1 MLSRSSRVSGRHVVV
16 AALILALGIPTF
28 AVAAGEGRSLILG
41 KRNPSGGELTR
52 ETEIISRNGTYST
65 RQSNLRDG
73 DGGGAI
79 YGCRSNPGNE
89 PCVRANNLKG
99 GQAFQFETA
108 GGSAGSITVRD
119 ATQPPFTTNA
129 TGNVANLSAD
139 KLDGR
144 DSTEFANAADLLW
157 ASVAADG
164 ALVTSRGATAATRQ
178 ANTNT
183 YIVTFNRDVSAC
195 SYGANAVGGDNANKP
210 GASVVGGGTPTNVR
224 VDFAQAATATPFHL
238 QVIC

>member
-1 MLSRSSRVSGRHVVV
+1 MKSRVSGRHVIV
-16 AALILALGIPTF
+16 AALILALGIP
-28 AVAAGEGRSLILG
+28 AVAFGTGEGRSLLMG
-41 KRNPSGGELTR
+41 KRNPRGGELTR

-79 YGCRSNPGNE
+79 YGCRSDPGRE
-89 PCVRANNLKG
+89 PCIRANNLKG
-99 GQAFQFETA
+99 GHAFQFETA
-108 GGSAGSITVRD
+108 RGPAGSISVRD
-119 ATQPPFTTNA
+119 ASQAPFTTNA

-144 DSTEFANAADLLW
+144 DSTDFAGAADLLT
-157 ASVAADG
+157 ARVGPGG
-164 ALVTSRGATAATRQ
+164 ALQGGRGATSSVRQ
-178 ANTNT
+178 GNTNM

-195 SYGANAVGGDNANKP
+195 TYGVTPTGGNAADKP
-210 GASVVGGGTPTNVR
+210 TASVVTDRNPAAVR
-224 VDFAQAATATPFHL
+224 VDYAPTPGPTPFHL